1 MTTTQALD
9 QLTTEQLELLLNER
23 KKHEQEQRE
32 AERKGYETLKEDTI
46 LKLTA
51 QANTLSEMLKD
62 FKNKA
67 FEEANTLYG
76 LLQNYSKR
84 HADGKGSF
92 TVKSAD
98 GSIVMSL
105 KRQEL
110 GTFDERS
117 VQAEKHIKD
126 FIMNKFNGDQD
137 AKDMIMGILERKK
150 GYLDI
155 KQIQRLYAMENRFDD
170 PNWKEGIKL
179 LKESWTPSQSKDY
192 LSFTVNGKPIL
203 LDFASI

>member
-1 MTTTQALD
+1 MTATAVQELSTADLQAILD
-9 QLTTEQLELLLNER
+9 ERLLRE
-23 KKHEQEQRE
+23 KEQRD
-32 AERKGYETLKEDTI
+32 AERTSYETLKSETVTKLGTRAALLHDT
-46 LKLTA
+46 LKEFKELA
-51 QANTLSEMLKD
+51 FSE
-62 FKNKA
+62 A
-67 FEEANTLYG
+67 ESLYQ
-76 LLQNYSKR
+76 LLQQYSKR

-92 TVKSAD
+92 TVQNVD
-98 GSIVMSL
+98 GSIKMTL
-105 KRQEL
+105 KKQEL
-110 GTFDERS
+110 GKFDERS

-126 FIMNKFNGDQD
+126 FISKKFNADDD

-179 LKESWTPSQSKDY
+179 LKESWQPSESKDY
-192 LSFTVNGKPIL
+192 ITFIVNGLPVI